1 VAIEPSDDAFPELA
15 AKKADYALSVISDS
29 EYERKDPDCFQ
40 AAMHYLGVR
49 GVQRAIPK
57 LIALLDYHVEVLGRK
72 PAGWQEY
79 PAISSLSSFG
89 VTAVPALVA
98 EISKDPDEIKRK
110 NALFALLDIR
120 DARFPGTA
128 FPSETTE

>member
-1 VAIEPSDDAFPELA
+1 MSVKTRTASRLRCITLASAEFNEPF
-15 AKKADYALSVISDS
+15 
-29 EYERKDPDCFQ
+29 
-40 AAMHYLGVR
+40 R

-72 PAGWQEY
+72 PARWQEY

-120 DARFPGTA
+120 DARFPGTG
-128 FPSETTE
+128 FPRKTTE